1 MTQEEKDKKEEQVFR
16 QPAQPAVLPQYA
28 EQTAEAVE
36 AKRRREEGGIYA
48 QLQQRL
54 QTATQNRDRAARRW
68 RDSYEKTGDV
78 MRSFVPK
85 PKDTGDEQ
93 RRLKR
98 IALGQAIGQLVGA
111 LGAGVVGA
119 TTEGWTPAASPAGL
133 YNPAAARLQQL
144 REQEDRDIRDYNNLM
159 AKIQQSLA
167 AGDQAVAE
175 QEFIKAAGDVTNLEE
190 LIADIA
196 QARLRE
202 EGLTKRQELINKSRE
217 EQAAANNETRIKVA
231 ETNAAAKG
239 SKGGSSSKAISQ
251 QDVVD
256 YIPKDRQSQSNGVLD
271 YIPEEIYDYAQDPSD
286 ENDIDTTFRQ
296 RRALLNRQGN
306 TASYSPTESVGLP
319 RYKRIES
326 RLGGE
331 YPLVRMN
338 SPYNRVKDKI
348 NFLDK

>member
-1 MTQEEKDKKEEQVFR
+1 MTQEEKDKKEEQVVR

-28 EQTAEAVE
+28 AQTAEAVE
-36 AKRRREEGGIYA
+36 EKRRREEGGIYA

-175 QEFIKAAGDVTNLEE
+175 QEFIKAAGDVTNLEK

-202 EGLTKRQELINKSRE
+202 EGLTERHKITTDNRTYQVGQNNKTKIE
-217 EQAAANNETRIKVA
+217 VA
-231 ETNAAAKG
+231 EINAAAKDG
-239 SKGGSSSKAISQ
+239 KGGSSSDNADPLMMAALLPETKTTTRTNEDGEVITTTSSRSSYSKVEQEAAAALGKDLKQYGVTPSQARRLRGAIENTTATWDTIIYYLQ
-251 QDVVD
+251 QGYSAD
-256 YIPKDRQSQSNGVLD
+256 YIADLIIGDQS
-271 YIPEEIYDYAQDPSD
+271 
-286 ENDIDTTFRQ
+286 
-296 RRALLNRQGN
+296 
-306 TASYSPTESVGLP
+306 
-319 RYKRIES
+319 K
-326 RLGGE
+326 
-331 YPLVRMN
+331 
-338 SPYNRVKDKI
+338 
-348 NFLDK
+348 